1 MTTNQNVGG
10 RKEPTEML
18 IHPYQ
23 YEIDR
28 RRRREQRAA
37 AQCLRLVADSRP
49 PRQLRHAVGRHM
61 IRIGSRLAAEP
72 ARQGARSL

>member
-1 MTTNQNVGG
+1 
-10 RKEPTEML
+10 ML

-37 AQCLRLVADSRP
+37 ARCERLVVDSRP
-49 PRQLRHAVGRHM
+49 PRRIRHAVGHQM
-61 IRIGSRLAAEP
+61 IRFGSRLAAEP